1 MEQEDVPQVAGIII
15 MLSMFEAN
23 VLVQIPKQN
32 RHPLNLGG
40 VEEDP
45 KEIGG
50 CMTS

>member
-1 MEQEDVPQVAGIII
+1 MEQEDVPQVPGIII

-23 VLVQIPKQN
+23 VVVLIPHQ
-32 RHPLNLGG
+32 LSVNLGR
-40 VEEDP
+40 VEEDL